1 MQIDMTTLPVAQRY
15 KVLTS
20 TVTPRPIAWVVTQDA
35 DGLVNAAPY
44 SFFNA
49 MGDDPPMLAI
59 GMLKHHVRT
68 DDKDS
73 ATHIRATREF
83 TVNLVCE
90 ADAEAM
96 NLSAVD
102 CPRDVSEIDYARI
115 TTAPSVK
122 VTPPI
127 VATAPVSFECRL
139 LELVEIG
146 PRQVVVLGEIVMAH
160 VRDEFVMN
168 PDKLYFDTPAMKLI
182 GRTHGSGW
190 YARTSDQ
197 FQIDR
202 QGFDPARVT
211 REA

>member
-1 MQIDMTTLPVAQRY
+1 MQIDMTALPLAQRY

-20 TVTPRPIAWVVTQDA
+20 TVTPRPIAWVVTQSA
-35 DGLVNAAPY
+35 GGLVNVGPY

-49 MGDDPPMLAI
+49 MGDDPPLLAI
-59 GMLKHHVRT
+59 GMLKHHIRD

-73 ATHIRATREF
+73 ATHIRDTREF

-90 ADAEAM
+90 ADAETM

-102 CPRDVSEIDYARI
+102 CPRDVSEVAYAGI

-122 VTPPI
+122 IAPPI
-127 VATAPVSFECRL
+127 IATAPVSFECRL
-139 LELVEIG
+139 IELVDVG
-146 PRQVVVLGEIVMAH
+146 PRQLVVLGEIVMAH
-160 VRDEFVMN
+160 VRDAFVLN
-168 PDKLYFDTPAMKLI
+168 AEKLHFDTPAMQLI

-197 FQIDR
+197 FKLDR
-202 QGFDPARVT
+202 LGYDPERLA
-211 REA
+211 